1 MDECV
6 IRIGFTNNGFEVEAL
21 DPKIATEN
29 AKPKTS
35 WKDPW
40 VCYSFTTKDQVLEF
54 VEDAMDIVKPIRT
67 QQSTTFEAAFKEAT
81 SGVENDKDTNP
92 KE

>member
-21 DPKIATEN
+21 DPKIVDEN
-29 AKPKTS
+29 DKPKTN

-40 VCYSFTTKDQVLEF
+40 VCYSFATKEQVMEF
-54 VEDAMDIVKPIRT
+54 VEDAMDIVKQRRT
-67 QQSTTFEAAFKEAT
+67 KPNTTFEAAFKEAT
-81 SGVENDKDTNP
+81 SNVENDQDTDP